1 MSSEYIFKK
10 GDLIGINERDHIYP
24 YLITQV
30 IRTNRFFYCLC
41 LTTDSFHFVVY
52 DPKYY
57 FLLCPDFNPNIQP
70 DIDVLSMGVEFYEA
84 LDRLFGFTNDKD
96 PKDDLPTK

>member
-57 FLLCPDFNPNIQP
+57 FLLCPDFNPNLQP

-84 LDRLFGFTNDKD
+84 LDRLFGFTDDKD